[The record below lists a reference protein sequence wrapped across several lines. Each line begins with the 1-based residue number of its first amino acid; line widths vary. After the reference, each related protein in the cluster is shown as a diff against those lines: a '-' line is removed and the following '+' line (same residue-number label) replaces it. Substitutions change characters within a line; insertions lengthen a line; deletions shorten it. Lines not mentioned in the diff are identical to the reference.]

1 MNLEKF
7 IENNEIEHTNN
18 LISTDQLHIV
28 EEELNVKFGENLTNY
43 ILKYGYLAYEDVEFY
58 GITSNQYMQSDLIV
72 QTRYL
77 HNYFATTKELIAVE
91 SLGEGIYALVDKKDG
106 VFIFDSVSGSIDNTG
121 KNLDQ
126 YIYER
131 LTNV

>member
-58 GITSNQYMQSDLIV
+58 GITSNQ
-72 QTRYL
+72 
-77 HNYFATTKELIAVE
+77 
-91 SLGEGIYALVDKKDG
+91 
-106 VFIFDSVSGSIDNTG
+106 
-121 KNLDQ
+121 
-126 YIYER
+126 
-131 LTNV
+131 